1 MTATPKILCTV
12 AIVDDDLDISNALG
26 MWLNLHSLHSAPHH
40 SGESLLSSIQQED
53 GHLITCIDNYPDTGW
68 CKLVGAVLDL
78 NLPGISG
85 IELARILR
93 NLDSNLPITIITA
106 LRGDE
111 LAHFGSLPKGIR
123 CLEKPFDLN
132 ELENALF
139 PLF

>member
-1 MTATPKILCTV
+1 MRATTKTLCTV

-26 MWLNLHSLHSAPHH
+26 MWLNLHTLHSAPHH
-40 SGESLLSSIQQED
+40 SGESLLSSVQQED
-53 GHLITCIDNYPDTGW
+53 GHLTICIDKEIPVRFQ
-68 CKLVGAVLDL
+68 LVGAVLDL

-93 NLDSNLPITIITA
+93 NLDSDLPITIITA

-111 LAHFGSLPKGIR
+111 LSHFGSLPEGIR
-123 CLEKPFDLN
+123 CLEKPFDLD